1 MHGVVGSKSIIGNL
15 ESLLSITCREE
26 LLLSGLSGEYLER
39 SVENN
44 VHDRGHDEWRL
55 VDSLTEENYNL
66 A

>member
-1 MHGVVGSKSIIGNL
+1 MSNL
-15 ESLLSITCREE
+15 QSLLSITCREE

-44 VHDRGHDEWRL
+44 IHDRGHDDWRL